1 MVIHMTLRPGVP
13 SDLRRVHRSLVL
25 RRVFAAPRGTRTQL
39 ADETGLSAMAIT
51 RIVRELIDADLI
63 EEIGKRKRKGN
74 PGRRQTDL
82 RINPL
87 GAYVI
92 GVVISAF
99 GHEVALFDATGGVQ
113 SRRKM
118 SFESV
123 RTADEAVEVAASTI
137 LSLIGDAK
145 IDAARVLGIGIAIAA
160 FVKTTTGT
168 VTKAP
173 YLGWQQVELGQRIR
187 ERTNLPVIVE
197 NIADAINMAEQAKGA
212 AVGLEDVFLAHQSVT
227 CGASYAHQ
235 GRLIRGANFS
245 AGQIGHLPVGES
257 SLVCSCGDT
266 KCFNSHASGWS
277 VLAHLGRIDSR
288 RFETEKIERYARA
301 LTRLVEENPKQGTPE
316 GDALYRAGYQLGRT
330 LQDVAL
336 IIDPQAIVLAGKMNE
351 ASAYVDGCESAWRD
365 APAKHGY
372 KPPKFI
378 VGQVPAIWAAGYL
391 ALDSFLYSP
400 HLDIEGLLRGDA
412 SVAQAATR

>member
-1 MVIHMTLRPGVP
+1 MTRRPGVP

-25 RRVFAAPRGTRTQL
+25 RSVFAAPRGTRTQL
-39 ADETGLSAMAIT
+39 AEETGLSAMAIT
-51 RIVRELIDADLI
+51 RIVRELISADLI
-63 EEIGKRKRKGN
+63 EEVGKRKRKGN

-82 RINPL
+82 RINAS

-99 GHEVALFDATGGVQ
+99 GHEVALFDATGRLQ

-123 RTADEAVEVAASTI
+123 RTAEEAVEVTSLAI
-137 LSLIGDAK
+137 LSLIKKAH
-145 IDAARVLGIGIAIAA
+145 IDAGRVLGIGIAIAA
-160 FVKTTTGT
+160 FVKTATGT

-187 ERTNLPVIVE
+187 ERTNLPVTVE
-197 NIADAINMAEQAKGA
+197 NIADAMNMAEQAKGA
-212 AVGLEDVFLAHQSVT
+212 AIALDDVFLAHQSVT

-235 GRLIRGANFS
+235 GQLIRGANFS

-277 VLAHLGRIDSR
+277 VLARLGRINSR
-288 RFETEKIERYARA
+288 RFETGKIESYAKA
-301 LTRLVEENPKQGTPE
+301 LIRLVEENPKRGTPE
-316 GDALYRAGYQLGRT
+316 GDALYDAGYQLGRT
-330 LQDVAL
+330 MQDVAL
-336 IIDPQAIVLAGKMNE
+336 IIDPQAIVLAGKMTE
-351 ASAYVDGCESAWRD
+351 ASAYVEGCESAWRD

-378 VGQVPAIWAAGYL
+378 VGKVPAICAAGYL

-400 HLDIEGLLRGDA
+400 HLDIDGLMRGDA